1 MLYVQLTLAKDRTA
15 TLETEGATTA
25 ALEEYDIADR
35 AAIRAAEENML
46 CWRVLMVVPY
56 LIIKCGLWFSARE
69 NLICKKP
76 TA

>member
-56 LIIKCGLWFSARE
+56 SIIKCGFQPGKTLSVK
-69 NLICKKP
+69 NLNNKR
-76 TA
+76 